1 MKKDKD
7 KITRESCLDE
17 ELLSRY
23 IHNLVSDNER
33 EKIEHHLSQCSL
45 CVDEFIFA
53 TRYQK
58 DIVNENTW
66 PQVPKQLQSRV
77 LGIVKES
84 RKKKEDIF
92 RICLRIIKEQL
103 DIVQHNGI
111 VGLQPALAVR
121 NSQDRAARSKKT
133 LYKIIHGYHIEAD
146 IKRVSNTE
154 IDVLV
159 RVKEPGDNGLL
170 KSTCFTLSKMDSQCR
185 EGLVLE
191 EMVRDGEACFRG
203 LESGEYCITVV
214 QNGKKIGSIQIDL
227 RN

>member
-1 MKKDKD
+1 MKNDKD
-7 KITRESCLDE
+7 QITRESCIDE

-23 IHNLVSDNER
+23 INNLVSDNER
-33 EKIEHHLSQCSL
+33 EKIECHLSKCSF

-58 DIVNENTW
+58 DIVDESKW

-77 LGIVKES
+77 LGLVKES

-92 RICLRIIKEQL
+92 RICLRFFQEQL

-111 VGLQPALAVR
+111 VAPQPALAVR
-121 NSQDRAARSKKT
+121 NSQDISAHSKKT
-133 LYKIIHGYHIEAD
+133 LYKIIHGYHIEAA

-159 RVKEPGDNGLL
+159 RVKEPADNGLL
-170 KSTCFTLSKMDSQCR
+170 KSICFTLSKMDSQCG

-203 LESGEYCITVV
+203 LESGEYSINVV
-214 QNGKKIGSIQIDL
+214 QNGKKIGSIQLDL